1 MNKALLSSLDV
12 EGRRVFVRV
21 DFNVPLS
28 AGGAVSDDR
37 RIRASV
43 PTIRAILDRGGSVVA
58 ASHLGRPKGKPSAE
72 KSLAPCA
79 PVLSSLLGREVTM
92 APDSAGAATEALAR
106 GLKPGAVLLLE
117 NLRFHPGEEANE
129 AAFAAS
135 LAGLAERYVN
145 DAFGSAH
152 RAHASVAA
160 ICGHFERPSA
170 GLLMEK
176 EIDYLSRLR
185 GSPARPYMAL
195 LGGAKVS
202 DKIELIE
209 SLLSK
214 VDIIL
219 IGGAMA
225 YTFLRAMGTP
235 TGASLVEEEKVGMA
249 SELLERARAAGVEIL
264 LPVDH
269 VVGDPA
275 SGAPAGVT
283 AGAGI
288 ADGQAAFDIGPRTA
302 EAFSAEAAKAA
313 TILWNGPLGRFEVKG
328 YATGTR
334 RVAGA
339 IAEATSK
346 GALSVIGGGDS
357 AAAVKVF
364 GMEAGFSHIST
375 GGGASLEFLS
385 GRELPGV
392 KALAAA

>member
-1 MNKALLSSLDV
+1 
-12 EGRRVFVRV
+12 
-21 DFNVPLS
+21 
-28 AGGAVSDDR
+28 
-37 RIRASV
+37 
-43 PTIRAILDRGGSVVA
+43 
-58 ASHLGRPKGKPSAE
+58 
-72 KSLAPCA
+72 
-79 PVLSSLLGREVTM
+79 
-92 APDSAGAATEALAR
+92 
-106 GLKPGAVLLLE
+106 
-117 NLRFHPGEEANE
+117 
-129 AAFAAS
+129 
-135 LAGLAERYVN
+135 
-145 DAFGSAH
+145 
-152 RAHASVAA
+152 
-160 ICGHFERPSA
+160 
-170 GLLMEK
+170 
-176 EIDYLSRLR
+176 
-185 GSPARPYMAL
+185 
-195 LGGAKVS
+195 
-202 DKIELIE
+202 
-209 SLLSK
+209 
-214 VDIIL
+214 
-219 IGGAMA
+219 
-225 YTFLRAMGTP
+225 
-235 TGASLVEEEKVGMA
+235 MA
-249 SELLERARAAGVEIL
+249 SQLLERARAAGVEIL